1 MNKSRNNSLIGGLGI
16 LAHPSCVLMASE
28 RVKTREKTTKIA
40 KKKEK

>member
-1 MNKSRNNSLIGGLGI
+1 MNKSRNNLLFGGLGKD
-16 LAHPSCVLMASE
+16 AQPSCVLMGSE